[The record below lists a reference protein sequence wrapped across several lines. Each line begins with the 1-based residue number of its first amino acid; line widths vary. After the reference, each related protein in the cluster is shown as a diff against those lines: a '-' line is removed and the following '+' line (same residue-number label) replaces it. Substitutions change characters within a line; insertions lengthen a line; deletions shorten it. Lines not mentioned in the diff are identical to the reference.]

1 MFPGWGEFGWT
12 SWLYRRDSQ
21 DRREE
26 VTQEDSQE
34 KREEVTQED
43 LQERLDRRDLTEQ
56 ELRDVVLL
64 EEQLFQCRQFR
75 AVFPNLSTSCAE
87 SRFDKYKTR
96 SDRVLETWLK
106 IKDRD
111 REALEKISKCCR
123 HL

>member
-26 VTQEDSQE
+26 VTL
-34 KREEVTQED
+34 ED
-43 LQERLDRRDLTEQ
+43 LQGRLDRRELTGQ
-56 ELRDVVLL
+56 ELRDIVLL
-64 EEQLFQCRQFR
+64 EEQLSQCRQFR
-75 AVFPNLSTSCAE
+75 AVFPYLSPSCAE

-106 IKDRD
+106 IKNRD
-111 REALEKISKCCR
+111 REALEKISKCC
-123 HL
+123 LKNLYL